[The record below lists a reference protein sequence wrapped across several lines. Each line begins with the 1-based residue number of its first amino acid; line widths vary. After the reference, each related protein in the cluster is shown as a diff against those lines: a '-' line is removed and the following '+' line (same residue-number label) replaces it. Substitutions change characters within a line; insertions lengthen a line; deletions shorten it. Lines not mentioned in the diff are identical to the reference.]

1 MFQSRLV
8 VRFSAMQFFTNH
20 ICSRTLSFTKDV
32 VMYCLRSPFAWLA
45 FDMMV
50 ETKSLMAFRE
60 VPDRLGL
67 GMTII
72 LAWRQMKQ
80 RFFLSIAFDSHQKL
94 VH

>member
-1 MFQSRLV
+1 ML
-8 VRFSAMQFFTNH
+8 
-20 ICSRTLSFTKDV
+20 
-32 VMYCLRSPFAWLA
+32 
-45 FDMMV
+45 V